1 MTEPI
6 RILRIIS
13 RMNVGGP
20 AWQTSVLT
28 ESLEGK
34 EFSTKLLC
42 GDVGSDEGDYLK
54 LYEPKIQFTKINSL
68 GRSVSFIGDL
78 KAFIKIRRE
87 ITSYRPHIVHTHT
100 AKAGV
105 LGRLAAYSARVPIIV
120 HTFHGHL
127 LQGYFSKTTTSI
139 IRKFELWLARSSTA
153 LIAVGS
159 KVRNDL
165 ISAGIGRD
173 EQFSVVPPGVNFFP
187 KTDRETARAK
197 LGLSQDVPVVTF
209 VGRLTKIKRPDRL
222 IQVMKLVKQAMPEV
236 VLLIV
241 GEGDLLS
248 SIEKDTKEF
257 GDSVRVLGWRDDLE
271 NIYAAADLSLLTS
284 DNEGMPVSLIESAAA
299 GLPCVATDVGSVCE
313 VVINNETG
321 LVVESSATALT
332 AAIVKLLSDEPLRRR
347 MGQAA
352 LKHAEK
358 NFTVERLIEDHISL
372 YKKLVVSTLQS
383 DNE

>member
-28 ESLEGK
+28 ESLEGE

-173 EQFSVVPPGVNFFP
+173 EQF
-187 KTDRETARAK
+187 
-197 LGLSQDVPVVTF
+197 
-209 VGRLTKIKRPDRL
+209 
-222 IQVMKLVKQAMPEV
+222 
-236 VLLIV
+236 
-241 GEGDLLS
+241 
-248 SIEKDTKEF
+248 
-257 GDSVRVLGWRDDLE
+257 
-271 NIYAAADLSLLTS
+271 LSL
-284 DNEGMPVSLIESAAA
+284 I
-299 GLPCVATDVGSVCE
+299 
-313 VVINNETG
+313 
-321 LVVESSATALT
+321 
-332 AAIVKLLSDEPLRRR
+332 
-347 MGQAA
+347 
-352 LKHAEK
+352 
-358 NFTVERLIEDHISL
+358 HI
-372 YKKLVVSTLQS
+372 
-383 DNE
+383 

>member
-28 ESLEGK
+28 ESLEGE

-54 LYEPKIQFTKINSL
+54 LYEPKIQFTRINSL
-68 GRSVSFIGDL
+68 GRSLSFIGDL
-78 KAFIKIRRE
+78 KAFIRIRRE
-87 ITSYRPHIVHTHT
+87 IHSYRPHIVHTHT
-100 AKAGV
+100 TKAGV
-105 LGRLAAYSARVPIIV
+105 LGRLAAYSARVPIVI

-127 LQGYFSKTTTSI
+127 LQGYFSKTTTNI
-139 IRKFELWLARSSTA
+139 IRKFESWLAKFSTA
-153 LIAVGS
+153 LVAVGS
-159 KVRNDL
+159 EVRNDL
-165 ISAGIGRD
+165 ISAGVGKS
-173 EQFSVVPPGVNFFP
+173 EQFSVIPPGVNFLP
-187 KTDRETARAK
+187 EVDREIARSR
-197 LGLSQDVPVVTF
+197 LGLPQDVPVVTF

-332 AAIVKLLSDEPLRRR
+332 AAIVELLSDEALRRR

>member
-1 MTEPI
+1 
-6 RILRIIS
+6 
-13 RMNVGGP
+13 
-20 AWQTSVLT
+20 
-28 ESLEGK
+28 
-34 EFSTKLLC
+34 
-42 GDVGSDEGDYLK
+42 
-54 LYEPKIQFTKINSL
+54 
-68 GRSVSFIGDL
+68 
-78 KAFIKIRRE
+78 
-87 ITSYRPHIVHTHT
+87 
-100 AKAGV
+100 
-105 LGRLAAYSARVPIIV
+105 
-120 HTFHGHL
+120 
-127 LQGYFSKTTTSI
+127 
-139 IRKFELWLARSSTA
+139 
-153 LIAVGS
+153 
-159 KVRNDL
+159 
-165 ISAGIGRD
+165 
-173 EQFSVVPPGVNFFP
+173 
-187 KTDRETARAK
+187 
-197 LGLSQDVPVVTF
+197 
-209 VGRLTKIKRPDRL
+209 
-222 IQVMKLVKQAMPEV
+222 MKLVKQAMPEV

-284 DNEGMPVSLIESAAA
+284 DNEGMPVSLIESAAT